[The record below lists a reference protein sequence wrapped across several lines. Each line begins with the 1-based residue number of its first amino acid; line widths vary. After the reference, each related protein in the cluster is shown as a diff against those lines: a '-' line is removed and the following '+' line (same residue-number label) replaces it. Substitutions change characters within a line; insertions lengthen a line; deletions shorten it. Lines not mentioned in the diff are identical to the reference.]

1 MQDGEIVAG
10 IMAGEPAGLAAAY
23 DRYAAPLYAYCR
35 TLLSEPADAADAVQD
50 TFIITAAKVGALRD
64 RARLRPWLYAVARNE
79 CFRRLRARGL
89 SEPLDEAGEM
99 TSADTDPS
107 AGPEREEL
115 RALVLAALA
124 GLNPGDREVIELNL
138 RHVLDGPD
146 LADALGVSRNQAH
159 ALASRART
167 HFEGSLGALLVA
179 RGGRDAC
186 GELDQILEGWDG
198 YLTILLRKRI
208 NRHIEN
214 CEICGERK
222 RHELSPAMLLSM
234 LPMVALPMG
243 LRSQIL
249 RLVFDS
255 TPGMEGHRDLVARR
269 AGPWSRDGFP
279 RPIEAPRRVYGVR
292 TLTAA
297 GAAAVIAAALLGTGT
312 TFALDAL
319 RHKPAPVVSALQV
332 GPGSNDPAPNGSG
345 SHQASSP
352 ANIGTTTHHSGGGGK
367 PGTPGGTS
375 PLASPSPSLSS
386 SQPGGNPHPNPKP
399 TPSQHSSS
407 PPPSPPPSPGTLAVS
422 AGTVQLTQSPGG
434 PYTGS
439 FTITAEGGPVSS
451 YSILDPAPAG
461 DLSISPI
468 SGGTL
473 SEGKSVTVT
482 ISVASDSGLAFETDL
497 TVDPDGLTVVVEYP
511 PAG

>member
-1 MQDGEIVAG
+1 
-10 IMAGEPAGLAAAY
+10 MAGEPAGLAAAY

-35 TLLSEPADAADAVQD
+35 TLLSEPADAADSVQD
-50 TFIITAAKVGALRD
+50 TFIITVAKVGTLRE
-64 RARLRPWLYAVARNE
+64 RERFRPWLYAVARNE

-99 TSADTDPS
+99 TPADTDPS

-115 RALVLAALA
+115 RALVLAALS

-138 RHVLDGPD
+138 RHTLDGAD

-179 RGGRDAC
+179 RAGRDAC
-186 GELDQILEGWDG
+186 ADLDLMLQGWDG

-214 CEICGERK
+214 CRVCGER
-222 RHELSPAMLLSM
+222 RRRELSPAMLLSM
-234 LPMVALPMG
+234 LPMIALPSG

-255 TPGMEGHRDLVARR
+255 TPGMEGHRDLVVRR
-269 AGPWSRDGFP
+269 AGPWDRDGFP
-279 RPIEAPRRVYGVR
+279 RPIEPPRRVYGVR
-292 TLTAA
+292 SMALA
-297 GAAAVIAAALLGTGT
+297 GSAAAVAAILLGTGT
-312 TFALDAL
+312 VFALDTL
-319 RHKPAPVVSALQV
+319 HHKPAPAPAALQL
-332 GPGSNDPAPNGSG
+332 GPGSNAPAPNGSG

-352 ANIGTTTHHSGGGGK
+352 PSIGTTTHHSGGGGR
-367 PGTPGGTS
+367 PGSPGSTPGVS
-375 PLASPSPSLSS
+375 PTPSQPG
-386 SQPGGNPHPNPKP
+386 SQPGGSGNPHPHP
-399 TPSQHSSS
+399 TPSPSQHTTS
-407 PPPSPPPSPGTLAVS
+407 PPPPPPPSPGTLQVS
-422 AGTVQLTQSPGG
+422 GPVTLSSSGG
-434 PYTGS
+434 AYSGS
-439 FTITAEGGPVSS
+439 FTITAVGGQVSG
-451 YSILDPAPAG
+451 YSIVDPAPAG
-461 DLSISPI
+461 DLSISPL

-473 SEGKSVTVT
+473 DAGSSVTVT
-482 ISVASDSGLAFETDL
+482 ISVASDVGLAFETDL
-497 TVDPDGLTVVVEYP
+497 TIDPGGLTVAVDYP